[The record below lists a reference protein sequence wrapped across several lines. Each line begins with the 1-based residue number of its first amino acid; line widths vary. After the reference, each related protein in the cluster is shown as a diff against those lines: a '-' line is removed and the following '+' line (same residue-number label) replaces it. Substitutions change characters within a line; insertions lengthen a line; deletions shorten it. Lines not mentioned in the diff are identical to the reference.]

1 MLFAVA
7 GNLRINRFAMELMQK
22 SILTVQRLQVEILI
36 SARQKILTAQL

>member
-1 MLFAVA
+1 MLFAAV
-7 GNLRINRFAMELMQK
+7 GNLEINRFAMERMQE